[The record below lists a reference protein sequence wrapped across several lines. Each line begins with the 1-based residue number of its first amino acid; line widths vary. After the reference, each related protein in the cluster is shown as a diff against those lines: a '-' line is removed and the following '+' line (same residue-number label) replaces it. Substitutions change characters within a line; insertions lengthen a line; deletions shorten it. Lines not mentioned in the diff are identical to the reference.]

1 MKFSLISDS
10 EREDEVVVY
19 ASEENELVKAIRAL
33 CEGENDKTLVGYDGS
48 EIYKISYNDVICFV
62 SENDRLYAY
71 LSDVKLRIKSRLYQI
86 EEELP
91 PSFIRINQSC
101 VANVSMIER
110 FDASFSGT
118 LGVVFKNG
126 YRDYVSRRNLKK
138 VKERVGLK
146 K

>member
-1 MKFSLISDS
+1 MKFRLVSDG

-33 CEGENDKTLVGYDGS
+33 CESEDDKMLVGYDGG
-48 EIYKISYNDVICFV
+48 EIYKINPIDVVCFV
-62 SENDRLYAY
+62 SENDRLFAY
-71 LSDVKLRIKSRLYQI
+71 TMDGRLRIKSRLYQI

-91 PSFIRINQSC
+91 SSFIRINQSC
-101 VANVSMIER
+101 VANISMIER

>member
-1 MKFSLISDS
+1 MKFSLILDG
-10 EREDEVVVY
+10 EREDEVIVY
-19 ASEENELVKAIRAL
+19 AREENELVKAVRAL
-33 CEGENDKTLVGYDGS
+33 CEDGDLVGYSDDG
-48 EIYKISYNDVICFV
+48 IFKISQHEVLCFV
-62 SENDRLYAY
+62 SENDLLFAHTKNGR
-71 LSDVKLRIKSRLYQI
+71 LRIKSRLSHI
-86 EEELP
+86 EPTLP

-101 VANVSMIER
+101 IANINMIER

-138 VKERVGLK
+138 VKERMGLK